1 MCRVSIDS
9 QVTTPTVRES
19 TRTHFDCP
27 TAAGAPLEGNGG
39 QATSGSHWEA
49 AIFQS
54 EIMIGASAG
63 IQRRAVSPMTL
74 GLAQDSGWYEP
85 NWDAVGFLRH
95 GHKAGCEMLVRP
107 PLLSNAHAFAKA
119 CCLHGRLLAALVA
132 HMIPPSASFDG
143 PEQSMFV
150 QW

>member
-1 MCRVSIDS
+1 MCYCLCRVTIDS
-9 QVTTPTVRES
+9 EVSTPTVRES
-19 TRTHFDCP
+19 TRTHFECEV
-27 TAAGAPLEGNGG
+27 ASGAPLEGNGG

-95 GHKAGCEMLVRP
+95 GHKAGCDMLVR
-107 PLLSNAHAFAKA
+107 S
-119 CCLHGRLLAALVA
+119 
-132 HMIPPSASFDG
+132 
-143 PEQSMFV
+143 
-150 QW
+150 